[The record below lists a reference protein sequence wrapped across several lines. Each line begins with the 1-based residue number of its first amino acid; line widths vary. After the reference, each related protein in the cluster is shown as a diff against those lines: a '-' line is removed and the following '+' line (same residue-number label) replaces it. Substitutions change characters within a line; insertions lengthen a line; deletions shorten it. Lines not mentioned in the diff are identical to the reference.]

1 LQQIWLAI
9 GYSIGAKSADIP
21 LHFNGVHLL
30 KRVVENTGGIDGL
43 ESQVLV
49 VKVTNKQTL
58 GGESVGLDIH
68 IGAGDASE
76 EAGLSNV
83 GVTAD
88 EQGPGV
94 GVDGRKTAEMLA
106 DLVEI
111 QQRILQSLDERG
123 HATEG
128 GSLELL
134 ALVER
139 LCVFQKTDVISGN
152 CLYQVLGSG
161 HLAKG
166 NLEVVRIVEGVEQIL
181 VERVDVLETGKAVE
195 DGGKLVGEGLL
206 GELDLSGVE
215 SCLMCE

>member
-1 LQQIWLAI
+1 MT
-9 GYSIGAKSADIP
+9 D
-21 LHFNGVHLL
+21 
-30 KRVVENTGGIDGL
+30 
-43 ESQVLV
+43 
-49 VKVTNKQTL
+49 KQTL
-58 GGESVGLDIH
+58 GSEGVGLDIH

-111 QQRILQSLDERG
+111 QQRIFQSLDERG
-123 HATEG
+123 HATES

-139 LCVFQKTDVISGN
+139 LCVFQKADVISGN
-152 CLYQVLGSG
+152 GLDKVLGSG

-181 VERVDVLETGKAVE
+181 VERVDVLKPGKAVE
-195 DGGKLVGEGLL
+195 DGAELVGEGLL

-215 SCLMCE
+215 SCLLCK

>member
-1 LQQIWLAI
+1 MV
-9 GYSIGAKSADIP
+9 KD
-21 LHFNGVHLL
+21 
-30 KRVVENTGGIDGL
+30 TGGVDGL

-68 IGAGDASE
+68 VGAGDASE
-76 EAGLSNV
+76 EARLSNV

-88 EQGPGV
+88 KQGPGV
-94 GVDGRKTAEMLA
+94 GVDGRKTTKMLA
-106 DLVEI
+106 DLVKI
-111 QQRILQSLDERG
+111 QKGILQSLDKRG
-123 HATEG
+123 HATES

-139 LCVFQKTDVISGN
+139 LCVFQKADVIAGDG
-152 CLYQVLGSG
+152 LDQVLGSG
-161 HLAKG
+161 HLTKG

-181 VERVDVLETGKAVE
+181 VERVDVLKTRKAVE
-195 DGGKLVGEGLL
+195 DGGELVGEGLL

-215 SCLMCE
+215 SCLSCK